1 MYEKLNILA
10 KTLVAKLA
18 KPQDEMADEGTLSRL
33 KQVADRFER
42 KQTDDELDADGYF
55 AGRIAHRLTEE
66 LDLDQAKT
74 HWKPETYQ
82 KQEIRRGEQLA
93 GAAQCFEIDPMRKLP
108 D

>member
-18 KPQDEMADEGTLSRL
+18 KPQDEMAEEGTLSRL

-42 KQTDDELDADGYF
+42 KQTEEDLDADGYF
-55 AGRIAHRLTEE
+55 AGRVPHRHTE
-66 LDLDQAKT
+66 DLEQVAY
-74 HWKPETYQ
+74 WKPETYQ